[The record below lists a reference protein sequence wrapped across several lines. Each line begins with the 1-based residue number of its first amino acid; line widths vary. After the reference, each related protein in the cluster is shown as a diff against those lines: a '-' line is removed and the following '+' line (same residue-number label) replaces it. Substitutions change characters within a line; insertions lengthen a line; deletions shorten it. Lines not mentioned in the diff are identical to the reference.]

1 MEMAA
6 IFRRH
11 RRDFER
17 SAAVTGE
24 EAPTNAAAGPALAFE
39 PPKRAAA
46 PPARDRTGG
55 TAPASTPSVRA
66 DAERGD
72 APELAR
78 LREEL
83 SRERAEK
90 AQALDEAERRLVRA
104 LAEQR
109 AEMEEEVREHLAE
122 VEQLREELARERTE
136 LQAELAAIRRQR
148 SEAEP
153 HIAAVVQP
161 SARAAHG

>member
-11 RRDFER
+11 RRDYER
-17 SAAVTGE
+17 SAGVTGE
-24 EAPTNAAAGPALAFE
+24 EAPTNAGAELALAFE
-39 PPKRAAA
+39 PPKRGAA

-55 TAPASTPSVRA
+55 AAPALSPSVGA
-66 DAERGD
+66 DAERGN
-72 APELAR
+72 ATELAR

-83 SRERAEK
+83 SRAQAEK
-90 AQALDEAERRLVRA
+90 AEALAEAERRLVKA

-122 VEQLREELARERTE
+122 VERLREALARERAE
-136 LQAELAAIRRQR
+136 VQAELAAIRRQR
-148 SEAEP
+148 SETEP
-153 HIAAVVQP
+153 HLAAAVQP
-161 SARAAHG
+161 SPRAAHG

>member
-83 SRERAEK
+83 SRERAE
-90 AQALDEAERRLVRA
+90 
-104 LAEQR
+104 
-109 AEMEEEVREHLAE
+109 MEEEVREHLAE

-153 HIAAVVQP
+153 HIAA
-161 SARAAHG
+161 